1 MKKLRNHILFIAMI
15 LIAFSATS
23 CKDDEPIQIRVH
35 NLSNLNFDEV
45 EVLGKNFGRIDA
57 GDFSDYMVFDVAYR
71 ALPVTVKIDSKNYS
85 LVVIDYVGETPLDGG
100 RYTLRLNISDI
111 SDENSLTQ
119 ELVRD

>member
-1 MKKLRNHILFIAMI
+1 MI
-15 LIAFSATS
+15 LIAFSPTS
-23 CKDDEPIQIRVH
+23 CEDDNPIQIRVH

-45 EVLGKNFGRIDA
+45 EVLGKNFGQIDA

-71 ALPVTVKIDSKNYS
+71 TLPVTVRIDSKNYS

-100 RYTLRLNISDI
+100 RYTLHLNISDI